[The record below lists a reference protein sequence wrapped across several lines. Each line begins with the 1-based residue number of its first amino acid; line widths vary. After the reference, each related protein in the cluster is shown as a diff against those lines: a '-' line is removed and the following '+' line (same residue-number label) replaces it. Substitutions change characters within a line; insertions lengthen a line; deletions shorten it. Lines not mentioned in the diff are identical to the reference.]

1 MRGKDIKD
9 MCQIKKPTVS
19 VLLSTYN
26 GHQYIR
32 ELVDSV
38 LVQEDVDLKLQVRDD
53 GSSDDTI
60 EILKSYN
67 DPRISLRTGDN
78 LKPALSFLTLLREC
92 EDSDYYAYCDQ
103 DDYWY
108 PNKLKSAI
116 EMLKDYHEAAL
127 FISTYDVCDENLN
140 KMFTFNMKFEDPLR
154 LQDVLLYRS
163 PSACN
168 MVFNH
173 ALREEINKSNPHFI
187 RMHDFWTLIVT
198 LSHDYAII
206 TSNKPLIKYRQH
218 VGECVGITPTIITRV
233 KRLLMS
239 SIKGNNERWHQ
250 AKEAYD
256 AYKDE
261 IPEDKKDILE
271 TIVKYRESTTN
282 KRKLLKDRR
291 FTTKSKYINI
301 LFKASVLMGKF

>member
-1 MRGKDIKD
+1 MTMSK
-9 MCQIKKPTVS
+9 IKKPTVS
-19 VLLSTYN
+19 VLLSTHN

-38 LVQEDVDLKLQVRDD
+38 LAQEDVDLKLQVRDD

-67 DPRISLRTGDN
+67 DSRISIRSGEN
-78 LKPALSFLTLLREC
+78 LKPALSFLSLLREC
-92 EDSDYYAYCDQ
+92 DDSDYYAYCDQ

-108 PNKLKSAI
+108 SNKLKSAI
-116 EMLKDYHEAAL
+116 EMLRDCHKAAL

-140 KMFTFNMKFEDPLR
+140 KMFTFDMKFEEPLR
-154 LQDVLLYRS
+154 LQDALLYRS

-173 ALREEINKSNPHFI
+173 ALREVINKSEPDFV
-187 RMHDFWTLIVT
+187 RMHDFWTLIVA
-198 LSHDYAII
+198 LSHDFRII
-206 TSNKPLIKYRQH
+206 TKDEPLIKYRQH
-218 VGECVGITPTIITRV
+218 SGEFVGITPTVMTRV
-233 KRLLMS
+233 KRLIMS
-239 SIKGNNERWHQ
+239 SIKGNNERWRQ

-256 AYKDE
+256 AYRDE
-261 IPEDKKDILE
+261 ISEEKKDILE
-271 TIVKYRESTTN
+271 TVVKYRDSVTN
-282 KRKLLKDRR
+282 KKKLLKDKR
-291 FTTKSKYINI
+291 FITKRKYVNI